1 MHINVIYIL
10 NFIYNDSQYKNL
22 IFTGGTCLRKIYG
35 LSRLSEDLD
44 FDYMH
49 DGSTRRHWVRAV
61 LDELNQKHSSSDTMP
76 SIEITKVIEYLLDPD
91 HFAGLESAD
100 RSRAVVAV
108 NDALKSYDLT
118 AKMDSRTQRVTL
130 YPAHGEFVSTATEER
145 IPEKFITFCPEVF
158 RVPNKKTQ
166 DNLIAV
172 MMPFRAEFDSTYEA
186 IKNACMSLG
195 LYCFRADDIW
205 ENTTF
210 IQDIFEL
217 IYCSRVVVVVDFTG
231 KNPNVMYET
240 GVAHTLG
247 KHVIPISQSI
257 DDVPSDLRHHR
268 VLKYLPNT
276 EGYGN
281 LKSELEARLRR
292 LT

>member
-1 MHINVIYIL
+1 MKLSEMICG
-10 NFIYNDSQYKNL
+10 DAP
-22 IFTGGTCLRKIYG
+22 FTYFPYRSSSS
-35 LSRLSEDLD
+35 LSRFFQDLD
-44 FDYMH
+44 LDYMH

-61 LDELNQKHSSSDTMP
+61 LDELNQKHTSSATMP
-76 SIEITKVIEYLLDPD
+76 SIEITKVIEYLLEQD
-91 HFAGLESAD
+91 HFAGLASAD
-100 RSRAVVAV
+100 HSKAVAAV
-108 NDALKSYDLT
+108 NDTLKSYGLT
-118 AKMDSRTQRVTL
+118 AKVDSRTQKVIL
-130 YPAHGEFVSTATEER
+130 SPAHGEFVSTASEER
-145 IPEKFITFCPEVF
+145 IPEKVITFCPEVF

-166 DNLIAV
+166 DTLIAV
-172 MMPFRAEFDSTYEA
+172 MMPFRAEFDATYEA

-195 LYCFRADDIW
+195 LCCFRADDIW

-217 IYCSRVVVVVDFTG
+217 IYCSRVVVVDFTG

-240 GVAHTLG
+240 GIAHTLG

-281 LKSELEARLRR
+281 LKSELEARLQR